1 LLFYCKIDEKL
12 CVFAKIKNISSLGI
26 QIW

>member
-1 LLFYCKIDEKL
+1 LLFYCKIDEL